1 MLHPLFIN
9 HLEQRFTS
17 FFNSDTQI
25 QHHKTVHGG
34 DISQAFMLDT
44 TKGRFLIKVNAA
56 IFGLDMF
63 EKEARGLI
71 HLADTGALKVPRPL
85 FDGKFHQQI
94 FLIMEY
100 VDHGNPAEDFWE
112 NFGEGMARLHY
123 NTADRFGMEH
133 DNFLGKLTQKN
144 TWNDSWSDFYS
155 TERILRL
162 VHKAQQKGLLET
174 AHITQAEKLSDQ
186 LITLFPSEKPA
197 LLHGDL
203 WKGNFIAGA
212 NGYVAIYDPAVYY
225 GSREMDIAMA
235 KLFGGFDDRFYAS
248 YHYHFP
254 LRAGWEERLPICQLY
269 PLLVHLLLFG
279 GHYRQLVTE
288 ILENDRYR

>member
-1 MLHPLFIN
+1 MLHPQFID
-9 HLEQRFTS
+9 HLQQRFTD
-17 FFNSDTQI
+17 FFESTTEI
-25 QHHKTVHGG
+25 QGHTPVHGG
-34 DISQAFMLDT
+34 DISQSFMLET
-44 TKGRFLIKVNAA
+44 NRGRFLIKVNAA

-94 FLIMEY
+94 FLVMEY
-100 VDHGNPAEDFWE
+100 VDHGSPADDFWE
-112 NFGEGMARLHY
+112 NFGEGIAKLHY
-123 NTADRFGMEH
+123 NTAAQFGLEY

-144 TWNDSWSDFYS
+144 TPGDTWSDFYAHQ
-155 TERILRL
+155 RVLRL
-162 VHKAQQKGLLET
+162 VNKANQKGLLE
-174 AHITQAEKLSDQ
+174 AEHVKQAEKLSGG
-186 LITLFPSEKPA
+186 LSSLFPAEKPA

-212 NGYVAIYDPAVYY
+212 NGYVAIYDPAIYY

-254 LRAGWEERLPICQLY
+254 LEAGWEERLPVCQLY

-279 GHYRQLVTE
+279 GQYKRMVTE
-288 ILENDRYR
+288 ILEKYR

>member
-1 MLHPLFIN
+1 MLHQQFID
-9 HLEQRFTS
+9 HLGQRFTD
-17 FFNSDTQI
+17 FFESTVEI
-25 QHHKTVHGG
+25 HGHTPVHGG
-34 DISQAFMLDT
+34 DISQAFMLET
-44 TKGRFLIKVNAA
+44 NKGRFLIKVNAA

-63 EKEARGLI
+63 EKEAKGLI

-100 VDHGNPAEDFWE
+100 IDPGNTAQDFWE
-112 NFGEGMARLHY
+112 NFGEGMAKLHY
-123 NTADRFGMEH
+123 NSSDQFGLDY
-133 DNFLGKLTQKN
+133 DNYLGKLVQKN
-144 TWNDSWSDFYS
+144 TRHNSWDAFYS
-155 TERILRL
+155 AERILRL
-162 VHKAQQKGLLET
+162 VNKAQQKGLLET
-174 AHITQAEKLSDQ
+174 KHIKQAEQLSAKLSS
-186 LITLFPSEKPA
+186 LFPGEKPA

-212 NGYVAIYDPAVYY
+212 NGYVAIYDPAIYY

-235 KLFGGFDDRFYAS
+235 RLFGGFEDRFYDS

-254 LRAGWEERLPICQLY
+254 LQDGWEERLQACQLY

-279 GHYRQLVTE
+279 GHYRQMVTE
-288 ILENDRYR
+288 VLEKFG